1 MVRVGL
7 KSILSR
13 MEDFEWVGEA
23 RQLAELPE
31 LEQALQPDVL
41 LLDVRWPEGTSFEMC
56 RKLKTRRPDLKVLF
70 LTSYA
75 EDDLVLSGIR
85 HEGDGFLL
93 KDIDDQELARAI
105 RCVHEGE
112 SYLDPRITRPVFG
125 RIRGDDPSEAIQV
138 ETPLSAQ
145 EQRVVALV
153 AEGKTN
159 KEIGDLMGL
168 SDKTVKNYLS
178 NVLEKLG
185 YSRRSQVA
193 SYYTRLSRG

>member
-7 KSILSR
+7 RSILGQ

-23 RQLAELPE
+23 CQLADLPDQ
-31 LEQALQPDVL
+31 EQALQPDVL

-56 RKLKTRRPDLKVLF
+56 RRLKVRRPELKVLF

-75 EDDLVLSGIR
+75 EEDLVLSGIR

-105 RCVHEGE
+105 RCVHQGE

-125 RIRGDDPSEAIQV
+125 RIRNEDQPVKV
-138 ETPLSAQ
+138 ESDTPLSAQ

-159 KEIGDLMGL
+159 KEIGELMGL